1 MGDYYGL
8 KTGIVQNQFLQLEYL
23 LEGGLRIVRLMPAG
37 EPVNFLAETPD
48 FGWETPLG
56 WYELRGGHRLW
67 TAPQHLTHPDV
78 PETQTLAVEE
88 CEEGVRLVQAA
99 DAFTGIR
106 KSIEIQLVAGRPAA
120 VIHHHLFN
128 DSLCPV
134 ELSAWAISQV
144 PSGGRIILPQADP
157 PAVTKGAGPDRH
169 LVFWPY
175 NNLPDERLSIKDRW
189 LTFDVRLA
197 EHEFKLGTYT
207 PQGWVGYVWKNH
219 FFRKQFQPQGG
230 QTYPDMGCNVEIY
243 SNHTF
248 AEIETL
254 SPLVKLEPGE
264 TIQHSE
270 AWELLSMQA
279 ARETLGSSAYLLD
292 E

>member
-1 MGDYYGL
+1 MGNYHGL

-23 LEGGLRIVRLMPAG
+23 LEGGLRIVRLMAAG
-37 EPVNFLAETPD
+37 HSTNFLAETPD
-48 FGWETPLG
+48 FGWETPFG

-67 TAPQHLTHPDV
+67 TAPQHLTQPDV
-78 PETQTLAVEE
+78 PETQAIVVEE
-88 CEEGVRLVQAA
+88 WEGGVRLMQAA
-99 DAFTGIR
+99 DTYTGIR
-106 KSIEIQLVAGRPAA
+106 KSIEIHLDPNRAAA

-128 DSLCPV
+128 DGLWPV

-144 PSGGRIILPQADP
+144 PIGGHIILPQAEP

-175 NNLPDERLSIKDRW
+175 NNLPDERLSIQDRW
-189 LTFDVRLA
+189 LTFDVRTA

-219 FFRKQFQPQGG
+219 LFRKQFQPQAG
-230 QTYPDMGCNVEIY
+230 QVYPDMGCNVEIY
-243 SNHTF
+243 SNHAF

-254 SPLVKLEPGE
+254 SPFVKLEPGE
-264 TIQHSE
+264 TIQHAE
-270 AWELLSMQA
+270 TWELLSMQA
-279 ARETLGSSAYLLD
+279 AREILGSSAYLL
-292 E
+292 EG